1 MMKSDIEAYKSI
13 IKTVIQAAGK
23 DGTSVES
30 EVMNGG
36 CSTGDITVR
45 AIIPYGRYCRT
56 VITIDTTRHIARV
69 QFNRALIPVNDIK
82 D

>member
-1 MMKSDIEAYKSI
+1 MMMSDVEAYKSI
-13 IKTVIQAAGK
+13 IKTVMQAVGK

-30 EVMNGG
+30 GVMNGG
-36 CSTGDITVR
+36 CSTGDLTVR

-56 VITIDTTRHIARV
+56 VITIDTTRHVARV
-69 QFNRALIPVNDIK
+69 QFNRALVPVNDIK